1 MLYIMKEQEGER
13 FDGWRKSIAKLVE
26 MDDKITLSEQME
38 EENVGYVI
46 LINKFNVKPEEVDQ
60 LLRAWAADAAY
71 FKSQPGFI
79 STQLHR
85 GIGGSCVFVN
95 YAVWESTEL
104 YKRAFKNHEFQP
116 GLEKYPQAQSH
127 LLTYSRKLLCL
138 GSVWTDATQ

>member
-1 MLYIMKEQEGER
+1 MR
-13 FDGWRKSIAKLVE
+13 
-26 MDDKITLSEQME
+26 KITLSEQME
-38 EENVGYVI
+38 EKNVGPVI

-85 GIGGSCVFVN
+85 RIGGSCVFVN

-104 YKRAFKNHEFQP
+104 YKRAFKNHEFN
-116 GLEKYPQAQSH
+116 S
-127 LLTYSRKLLCL
+127 KL
-138 GSVWTDATQ
+138 GNHPAST